1 MVNYCEGKEMIIK
14 LLNTLTTIGNKPTD
28 TSVDKLNQSLLI
40 YIGLALTF
48 GGLIWGG
55 ICLYFDLPI
64 QASIPLGYGVLT
76 AINFIFFGISK
87 AYKIARTVQI
97 LISVMLP
104 FLFQWS
110 LGGFVPSGAAMLWA
124 MVALISMIT
133 IQSTKHNIFWL
144 LIYVLLTVISGIINS
159 KVASYVN
166 YVEIPEFL
174 STIFFVLN
182 ISIISLCAVGLNI
195 YFVKRHETLQ
205 FELNASEKK
214 LKAIVEYID
223 KAIINVDSKGI
234 IQFINNNSSKIFGY
248 KEHELI
254 GKHICDIL
262 LQKQR
267 EQNNQIMRNDE
278 IFIKNLLLNVKNH
291 SGKSKK
297 NTVFPLNTSFS
308 MIMIDDEKNY
318 VGVISAD

>member
-1 MVNYCEGKEMIIK
+1 MKSG
-14 LLNTLTTIGNKPTD
+14 LLDRLVAIGNKSSD
-28 TSVDKLNQSLLI
+28 TNIDKLNQSLLI

-55 ICLYFDLPI
+55 ICLYFDLPL

-76 AINFIFFGISK
+76 LVNFIIFGTTK
-87 AYKIARTVQI
+87 AYKFARTVQI

-133 IQSTKHNIFWL
+133 IQSTMHNVFWL
-144 LIYVLLTVISGIINS
+144 MVYVVLTVISGIINS
-159 KVASYVN
+159 KMAAYVSYVD
-166 YVEIPEFL
+166 IPEFL

-205 FELNASEKK
+205 KDLKSSEKK
-214 LKAIVEYID
+214 LTAIVEYMG
-223 KAIINVDSKGI
+223 KAIINVDKNGNILFTNKKTSD
-234 IQFINNNSSKIFGY
+234 IFGY
-248 KEHELI
+248 QEQELE
-254 GKHICDIL
+254 GRNICDIL
-262 LQKQR
+262 LRKTQEQK
-267 EQNNQIMRNDE
+267 NTIMRKDVTY
-278 IFIKNLLLNVKNH
+278 IRNLLLNINQH

-297 NTVFPLNTSFS
+297 HKIFPLNTSFS
-308 MIMIDDEKNY
+308 TIRIEDEETF
-318 VGVISAD
+318 VGVINVA

>member
-1 MVNYCEGKEMIIK
+1 MRVSILNK
-14 LLNTLTTIGNKPTD
+14 LVAIGNKPTD
-28 TSVDKLNQSLLI
+28 NNIDKLNQSLLI

-76 AINFIFFGISK
+76 LINFIVFGVTK
-87 AYKIARTVQI
+87 AYKFARTFQI
-97 LISVMLP
+97 FISVMLP

-133 IQSTKHNIFWL
+133 IQSTAHNFFWL
-144 LIYVLLTVISGIINS
+144 GVYVMLTIVSGYINNQ
-159 KVASYVN
+159 AAEYFH

-182 ISIISLCAVGLNI
+182 IAIISLCAVGLNI

-205 FELNASEKK
+205 KDLKSSEKK
-214 LKAIVEYID
+214 LKAIVEYIG
-223 KAIINVDSKGI
+223 KAIINIDKNGTILFVNKDASD
-234 IQFINNNSSKIFGY
+234 IFGY
-248 KEHELI
+248 FDYELE
-254 GKHICDIL
+254 GKNICDIL
-262 LQKQR
+262 LRKTH
-267 EQNNQIMRNDE
+267 EQNNVIMRKDATY
-278 IFIKNLLLNVKNH
+278 IKNLLLNVSQH
-291 SGKSKK
+291 SGKDKK
-297 NTVFPLNTSFS
+297 NKVFPLSTNFS
-308 MIMIDDEKNY
+308 LVKMDGEETY
-318 VGVISAD
+318 VGVLEDTVAA

>member
-1 MVNYCEGKEMIIK
+1 MSFG
-14 LLNTLTTIGNKPTD
+14 LLKKIVAIGNKPTD
-28 TSVDKLNQSLLI
+28 TDIDKLNQSLLI

-55 ICLYFDLPI
+55 ICLKYNLPL

-76 AINFIFFGISK
+76 VVNFVIFGLTK
-87 AYKIARTVQI
+87 GYKFARTFQI
-97 LISVMLP
+97 FISVMLP

-144 LIYVLLTVISGIINS
+144 LLYVVLTVVSGVINT
-159 KVASYVN
+159 KVAQYVN
-166 YVEIPEFL
+166 YVEIPNFL

-205 FELNASEKK
+205 KDLKSSERK
-214 LKAIVEYID
+214 LQTIVEYIG
-223 KAIINVDSKGI
+223 KAIINVDKHGI
-234 IQFINNNSSKIFGY
+234 IQFINKNSSEIFGY
-248 KEHELI
+248 KDQELV

-267 EQNNQIMRNDE
+267 EQNNQIMRNSE
-278 IFIKNLLLNVKNH
+278 PYIQNLLLNVKEH
-291 SGKSKK
+291 SGKNKSNKL
-297 NTVFPLNTSFS
+297 FPIDISFS
-308 MIMIDDEKNY
+308 VVSIDDEKNY
-318 VGVISAD
+318 VGVINSDHSQKN